1 MSTIYTYKKHLISVV
16 AVVMTLLMSACSEID
31 IAPSVEGQEV
41 DVVFYPEI
49 GGASTRAIGD
59 ASRIDELIVVALEGN
74 GSPIITS
81 MPWDDAT
88 QEGVKIRLLQGRTY
102 DLLFWAQCQD
112 NGVYTVGKTVTAD
125 YSRVE
130 DGFVGVEK
138 LDAFYAV
145 KQNVTIGA
153 TAGSAITLHRPFA
166 QLNLADKTNPAGE
179 GKNYSTEVTVSG
191 IATTFDPFR
200 KTVSNPEEAVFTFN
214 DYNNLTD
221 TDYLTIDGDTYYY
234 IASAYLFAPATIEVG
249 YVLSE
254 EGREV
259 SSNGLT
265 ISVDKANI
273 RINLCGE
280 IILSEDILSED
291 VFDGTLNMRT
301 PLIDSYDAATASY
314 IIDECDDL
322 VWMSEESN
330 LGQLVNGNTFTITK
344 DLNFAAD
351 KGHEINPAHLPVEA
365 KIYGNGKTIRN
376 AKIRGG
382 GLFGDATGISISDLT
397 VENIQAESEG
407 TTTHVGSLVNTL
419 KGSASFNNV
428 TVQNATVTTPNGAAG
443 GFVGYIVRSDKDN
456 RNEALTV
463 TFENCTMGSGTI
475 NGTQNEGLF
484 VGLLR
489 GYDND
494 ERLSFTGCA
503 VANGISGLDSYYKE
517 TNKACFVNGNFST
530 NDAWL
535 GNEECY
541 RGTVTFNGNR
551 FVPKWD
557 GTTKVTPLIGSDATG
572 TYQAIYSAFDLAN
585 LQGESQGYVKFMEDV
600 DLGGVPRDEEQS
612 DNTLGDNWFTP
623 IKSITT
629 LEGNNKTIWN
639 LYVEES
645 SEWTGFIKAASGTS
659 IHRNISFEN
668 ATIICHFIT
677 TGGQDMGYAGILTP
691 YVNGANSYTAENVR
705 VNNSFVFGLGKIGGL
720 IGFVSADTQSF
731 KCKDC
736 SVTNST
742 VKNIEGITDEEFLTI
757 LSYSI
762 TFKAHG
768 EAGGLIGMI
777 MGNADIDDCRTTGVT
792 MDCYGVNNW
801 KLNVLLASV
810 DIPGRYVNQF
820 IGNIRTVGGSKT
832 TIDNCT
838 VSGNTYLNREDNHST
853 SVKII
858 GKAYY
863 LYYKALGSTKP
874 VDTKGSV
881 KVDGKEII

>member
-81 MPWDDAT
+81 MSWDDAT
-88 QEGVKIRLLQGRTY
+88 REGVKIRLLQGHTY
-102 DLLFWAQCQD
+102 NLLFWAQYKD
-112 NGVYTVGKTVTAD
+112 NGVYTVGKTITAD
-125 YSRVE
+125 YSQVE
-130 DGFVGVEK
+130 VGFAGMEK

-280 IILSEDILSED
+280 IILSEDILSDD

-301 PLIDSYDAATASY
+301 PLIDSYDATTASY

-351 KGHEINPAHLPVEA
+351 KGHEINPTHLPVEA

-382 GLFGDATGISISDLT
+382 GLFGDATGISLSDLT
-397 VENIQAESEG
+397 VENIQAGGSV
-407 TTTHVGSLVNTL
+407 THVGALVNTL
-419 KGSASFNNV
+419 KGSAAFDNV
-428 TVQNATVTTPNGAAG
+428 SVTNATVTTSHGAAG

-475 NGTQNEGLF
+475 SGTQNEGLF

-530 NDAWL
+530 NDVWL

-557 GTTKVTPLIGSDATG
+557 GTTKVTPLTENGNIT
-572 TYQAIYSAFDLAN
+572 IYSAYDLASQQNISAGN
-585 LQGESQGYVKFMEDV
+585 LTFMESVDMASQKFEPLTYISALYGNGNTIYNLKVDTEWDASTWSGGAFARRCSGGTFENITFNNADV
-600 DLGGVPRDEEQS
+600 RVTHSSSE
-612 DNTLGDNWFTP
+612 GDAYAA
-623 IKSITT
+623 IVCAT
-629 LEGNNKTIWN
+629 LEGTPVTMSNVRIKGGYLYGVNKIGGISGYVVSDLNCMDCSVDGLTIEN
-639 LYVEES
+639 YDS
-645 SEWTGFIKAASGTS
+645 GGKDDFGFKANGEVGGMLGFVAA
-659 IHRNISFEN
+659 N
-668 ATIICHFIT
+668 ATISGCYVKNAILDCIGVDNDRILFFK
-677 TGGQDMGYAGILTP
+677 YAGRH
-691 YVNGANSYTAENVR
+691 VNEFIGDIRTTAGQKINITYNDSDFTNNQYKDANGDKKGGRKDLYSGCNKIGHCYYTDI
-705 VNNSFVFGLGKIGGL
+705 SVFGI
-720 IGFVSADTQSF
+720 
-731 KCKDC
+731 
-736 SVTNST
+736 
-742 VKNIEGITDEEFLTI
+742 GITDTRGTVTVNGDP
-757 LSYSI
+757 I
-762 TFKAHG
+762 TVAK
-768 EAGGLIGMI
+768 
-777 MGNADIDDCRTTGVT
+777 N
-792 MDCYGVNNW
+792 Y
-801 KLNVLLASV
+801 
-810 DIPGRYVNQF
+810 
-820 IGNIRTVGGSKT
+820 
-832 TIDNCT
+832 
-838 VSGNTYLNREDNHST
+838 
-853 SVKII
+853 
-858 GKAYY
+858 
-863 LYYKALGSTKP
+863 
-874 VDTKGSV
+874 
-881 KVDGKEII
+881 